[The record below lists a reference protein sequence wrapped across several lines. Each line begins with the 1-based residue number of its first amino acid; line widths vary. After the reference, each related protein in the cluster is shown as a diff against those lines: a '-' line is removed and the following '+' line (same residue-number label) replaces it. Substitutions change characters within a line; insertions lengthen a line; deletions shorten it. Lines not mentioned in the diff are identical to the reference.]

1 MGRVILKSKA
11 IYAVPDVVRLL
22 ECYIGQMPP
31 ELQERLQEIY
41 AQFLAGVPQ
50 RPETAARD
58 FLRRLEGLD
67 FEFLRPVIE
76 ETKGI
81 PDRSSPPQAPPMP
94 LPELPPRLES
104 RPLELA
110 NGPRAEP
117 PGKGPLLRY
126 PGMEYPNVALVNT
139 PLTLTLALRQEPPEG
154 GGEGVSFDDPG
165 EPVKVVVR
173 ATDCLFPEGD
183 SKPLTLQAGQDSLET
198 LTLIPLKVGPLS
210 LMAEFWYK
218 KRPVATVKGRIE
230 VMPNPVAA
238 VTVRV
243 TDTADLSDPEGPE
256 PDLIL
261 RVRIH
266 PTQPKVLEF
275 ELESYQDSLSHLT
288 GPRGRVTLR
297 QAPEQKMAKVYE
309 RLSKMAREAK
319 DRQHEA
325 LEHLGNDLWDL
336 LIPPE
341 LQAAYW
347 DFRDKVRFLL
357 VRSSEPHI
365 PWEIVKPYR
374 KVDGVPE
381 QEPFWCERFSMARWL
396 DSGGPATNLS
406 VQKVV
411 AVAPDPEKVQPPLPF
426 LEDEEEYFYQTLPTL
441 RDGLEALPPCR
452 TSEQALAAFEGLDF
466 TLMHVAAHGIFDA
479 QDADDSAIV
488 LEGGRLQPSE
498 IKVEFGHKRPR
509 PLVFINACE
518 GARLGQTLTGLG
530 GWAERLVRSARVAA
544 FVGAA
549 WEVRDDLALGF
560 TQAFYE
566 ELLRNNQP
574 VAESFRRARLK
585 VRDAQPENRDNS
597 TWLAYVLYAYPGAV
611 VR

>member
-1 MGRVILKSKA
+1 MKSKA
-11 IYAVPDVVRLL
+11 PYAIPQVVRLI
-22 ECYIGQMPP
+22 ESHIGRMPL
-31 ELQERLQEIY
+31 ELQERLRVLY
-41 AQFLAGVPQ
+41 AEFLAKLPQ
-50 RPETAARD
+50 DQEAASRD
-58 FLRRLEGLD
+58 FLRQLDGLD

-76 ETKGI
+76 ETKGV
-81 PDRSSPPQAPPMP
+81 PDPSGLPQAPPMP
-94 LPELPPRLES
+94 LPELPLRLEE

-117 PGKGPLLRY
+117 PSKEPLVRY
-126 PGMEYPNVALVNT
+126 PGMEYPNVALVNASI
-139 PLTLTLALRQEPPEG
+139 TLTLALRRDPPEG
-154 GGEGVSFDDPG
+154 GGVGVSFDDPD

-183 SKPLTLQAGQDSLET
+183 SRLLALKPDQDSLET
-198 LTLIPLKVGPLS
+198 LQLIPLKVGS
-210 LMAEFWYK
+210 VSVMAEFWYK
-218 KRPVATVKGRIE
+218 KRPVATVKGLIN
-230 VMPNPVAA
+230 VVPNPVAS
-238 VTVRV
+238 VSVRT
-243 TDTADLSDPEGPE
+243 TDTAEFDDPDGPE

-275 ELESYQDSLSHLT
+275 ELESYKESLSHLT

-325 LEHLGNDLWDL
+325 LEHLGNELWDL

-347 DFRDKVRFLL
+347 DFHNQVQSLL

-374 KVDGVPE
+374 RVDGVPQ
-381 QEPFWCERFSMARWL
+381 QEPFWCERFGMARWL
-396 DSGGPATNLS
+396 DTGGPSTNLG
-406 VQKVV
+406 VRKLV
-411 AVAPDPEKVQPPLPF
+411 AVAPDPQKVTPPLPY
-426 LEDEEEYFYQTLPTL
+426 LEDEEEYLYQTLPTL
-441 RDGLEALPPCR
+441 RDGLQPLPPCR
-452 TSEQALAAFEGLDF
+452 TSEQVLTAFEQLDF

-479 QDADDSAIV
+479 KDANDSAIV
-488 LEGGRLQPSE
+488 LEDGRLQPSE

-530 GWAERLVRSARVAA
+530 GWAEQLVRSARVAA

-549 WEVRDDLALGF
+549 WEVRDDLALSF
-560 TQAFYE
+560 ARAFYE
-566 ELLRNNQP
+566 GLLKDNEP
-574 VAESFRRARLK
+574 VAESFRKARLK
-585 VRDAQPENRDNS
+585 VRDAQPQNRDNS